1 MLRIMQAE
9 APNMFKDYTFV
20 PLPDGT
26 LSTHTEHVKV

>member
-1 MLRIMQAE
+1 MQKE
-9 APNMFKDYTFV
+9 APNMFLDYQIV